1 MYRKLFRSTLLGYSI
16 FYLEPIIIYTEKYV
30 DLINHIRLC
39 SNFTW
44 GTFDVSITSSEDCL
58 LHVLRD
64 KIGTWKCFTC
74 QIITQR
80 CMHLSMQSPRGG
92 VGGHWVPVYI
102 RRLILMAYNPHP
114 WRIWQRVWA
123 QGGDIFFFLQG
134 GTKPNHI
141 NINQIMNQITSTSW
155 NSIGEKG
162 VFVVN
167 TCFQQIIP
175 LRHLLQRKEAVMG
188 STCRDV
194 IIIRI
199 SA

>member
-1 MYRKLFRSTLLGYSI
+1 MYRKLFRSTSLGYSI

-123 QGGDIFFFLQG
+123 QGGDIFFFC
-134 GTKPNHI
+134 KVEP
-141 NINQIMNQITSTSW
+141 NQITSTSTKSW
-155 NSIGEKG
+155 TKSHQLLEIVLEKK
-162 VFVVN
+162 VF
-167 TCFQQIIP
+167 
-175 LRHLLQRKEAVMG
+175 
-188 STCRDV
+188 SW
-194 IIIRI
+194 
-199 SA
+199 